1 MTTADRWEPDTQL
14 IASYLANAR
23 PELKLSPA
31 DRAWVV
37 AGLTLAGKTAEDIAE
52 RLGCSLRLIRTIR
65 ADPMTQVCVF
75 YQREV
80 ETFESEMRIVIS
92 ERRNVASE
100 LEETQRELIRVKA
113 QLANLIANRRPMDR
127 TGVFAKCG
135 HPMDRY
141 NTYEHGS
148 KKFCRTC
155 HREREKNR
163 RAAKSCQPCQPAS
176 GTAS

>member
-1 MTTADRWEPDTQL
+1 MTTPERWEPDGQL
-14 IASYLANAR
+14 IPAYLTGAR
-23 PELKLSPA
+23 PELRLSTA

-52 RLGCSLRLIRTIR
+52 RIGCSLRLVRTIR
-65 ADPMTQVCVF
+65 ADPLTQVCLF

-80 ETFESEMRIVIS
+80 ETFRSEIHMAQS
-92 ERRNVASE
+92 EYRTLSQNLSASE
-100 LEETQRELIRVKA
+100 KELTRVRA
-113 QLANLIANRRPMDR
+113 QLANLIALHRGDQKFP
-127 TGVFAKCG
+127 KCG

-155 HREREKNR
+155 HRDREKNR
-163 RAAKSCQPCQPAS
+163 RAAKSCQQMPTNQTDGS
-176 GTAS
+176 